1 MTAKPGLK
9 AFLVRAV
16 LDENFRSQAIA
27 EPDRAFADFDLTQAQ
42 MQVLRRRD
50 EGMLALLGEA
60 LAAPGSDE
68 AQTAVEGQPEKGNRP
83 VLSFVPEATLLLRI
97 LSSAAEAGE
106 NKLHVSYGASL
117 HVAPDETDLVEAAAQ
132 LPKSE
137 GLPGTALPDVTMAI
151 HITPEI
157 TLSEAGEL
165 RVSFS
170 AALQSLAA
178 LAPLR
183 AGAGERPS
191 AACRS
196 AVAAIKAAPKE
207 ERREKLLDLMAAL
220 EEEGVEDVVEEES
233 ADG

>member
-1 MTAKPGLK
+1 MTAKPGLT

-16 LDENFRSQAIA
+16 LDEDFRSQAIA

-68 AQTAVEGQPEKGNRP
+68 AQTAGEGQPEKGNRP

-178 LAPLR
+178 QAPAPLR

-207 ERREKLLDLMAAL
+207 ERREKLLDLMATL
-220 EEEGVEDVVEEES
+220 EDVVEEES